1 MKKLKAFVLLAV
13 IALGITAISRERS
26 NLLRAALTRISCSLQ
41 RCLKLC
47 LESQLRSGESHFIA
61 VLGDAASG

>member
-26 NLLRAALTRISCSLQ
+26 NLLRAALTRIVVQ
-41 RCLKLC
+41 T
-47 LESQLRSGESHFIA
+47 
-61 VLGDAASG
+61 VPAADLAA